1 MCNIAYTIGRTSSYD
16 IAIKEPGG
24 TKKLG
29 RRDVSPDDPN
39 ESYEGGWVWRTWK
52 DADNFR
58 ANLMSIEIPEWI
70 PRDFSVYK
78 LELPTSWDVDVSPD
92 PIIKSKTACG
102 AHYLLHDAKIVR
114 AVYADPETPD
124 LSSTEALLISADA
137 LADEAQN
144 ALILLSQRGIP
155 LPSGLKQA
163 AANYLGLRE
172 FHKANETNQ

>member
-16 IAIKEPGG
+16 IAIKEHGG

-29 RRDVSPDDPN
+29 RRDVSPTDPN

-58 ANLMSIEIPEWI
+58 ANLMSIGWI
-70 PRDFSVYK
+70 PKDFSVYE

-92 PIIKSKTACG
+92 PIIKTKTVCG
-102 AHYLLHDAKIVR
+102 ANYLLHDAKIVR
-114 AVYADPETPD
+114 EVCADPEAPD
-124 LSSTEALLISADA
+124 ISATEALLISADA
-137 LADEAQN
+137 LAGEAQN

-163 AANYLGLRE
+163 AANYRNLRE